1 VIPFGKH
8 SVELHLNGEAVS
20 AVVERSATLVDVLR
34 DDFGVTGVRAGC
46 RNGDCGTCTA
56 LVNGDCVKTCLMLAG
71 RASGQE
77 VRTIES
83 LGTADNPSPVQQAF
97 MECYSFQCGFCL
109 PGMILSA
116 TELLERVPEP
126 TDAEIRDTLSGNL
139 CRCTGYENFI
149 RGVQRAS
156 QIIKDNTPETPCEPV
171 LEGGEA

>member
-8 SVELHLNGEAVS
+8 RLDLHLNGKAAS
-20 AVVERSATLVDVLR
+20 AMVESSATLVDVLR

-56 LVNGDCVKTCLMLAG
+56 LVNGDCVKTCLMFAG
-71 RASGQE
+71 RASGQD

-116 TELLERVPEP
+116 TGLLERVPEP
-126 TDAEIRDTLSGNL
+126 TDTEIRDTLSGNL

-156 QIIKDNTPETPCEPV
+156 QIIKDSRPEAMFDPAP
-171 LEGGEA
+171 EGGEA